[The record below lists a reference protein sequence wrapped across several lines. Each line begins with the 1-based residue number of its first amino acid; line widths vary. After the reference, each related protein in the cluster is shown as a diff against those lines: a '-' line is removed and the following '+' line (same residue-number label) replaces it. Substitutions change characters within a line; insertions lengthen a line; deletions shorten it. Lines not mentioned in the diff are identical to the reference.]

1 MAERVQKLLANVGLG
16 SRREIERWIQAGR
29 VTVNGEP
36 AELGQRVSNNDQ
48 IFVDGRRVN
57 LTGARHR
64 KAQYIRYNKPPGQIC
79 TRRDEQRRPTVFESL
94 PRVRG
99 GRWVAVGRLDLNT
112 SGLMLFT
119 TDGQLANRL
128 MHPSSQIERRY
139 MVRVHGLP
147 SDEVLQKLTTGVE
160 LDDGPGRFATLS
172 ERNRG
177 SANQWFEVT
186 LREGRN
192 REVRR
197 LWEAVG
203 CSVSRL
209 TRIAYGPIQ
218 LDKKL
223 RQGQYAYLTDQEAS
237 ALREL
242 VA

>member
-1 MAERVQKLLANVGLG
+1 MAERVQKVLANAGLG

-29 VTVNGEP
+29 VTVNGAA
-36 AELGQRVSNNDQ
+36 AELGQRVTGDDDLY
-48 IFVDGRRVN
+48 VDGRRVN
-57 LTGARHR
+57 LAGARHR
-64 KAQYIRYNKPPGQIC
+64 KIQYLRYNKPPGQIC
-79 TRRDEQRRPTVFESL
+79 TRRDEQRRPTVFQSL
-94 PRVRG
+94 PKVRG

-128 MHPSSQIERRY
+128 MHPSNEIERRY
-139 MVRVHGLP
+139 MVRVHGSP
-147 SDEVLQKLTTGVE
+147 SDATLQTLTAGVE
-160 LDDGPGRFATLS
+160 LDDGLAKFATLT
-172 ERNRG
+172 ERSRGGSNR
-177 SANQWFEVT
+177 WFEVT

-223 RQGQYAYLTDQEAS
+223 RQGQFAYLTDDEAQ
-237 ALREL
+237 ALRRL
-242 VA
+242 VT